1 MPHGWLFYLVCIN
14 NWLRRKGK
22 QAFDRSNGLRHLIVP
37 TVSVTASKLIYFRN
51 AKLQLGI
58 KERRAKLELGVPSR
72 TDFTR

>member
-1 MPHGWLFYLVCIN
+1 MTQNVAIGIPTKTATAIKLGW
-14 NWLRRKGK
+14 
-22 QAFDRSNGLRHLIVP
+22 
-37 TVSVTASKLIYFRN
+37 FRN

>member
-1 MPHGWLFYLVCIN
+1 MAAPF
-14 NWLRRKGK
+14 
-22 QAFDRSNGLRHLIVP
+22 GLRWL
-37 TVSVTASKLIYFRN
+37 TLTAIKLSFFRN

>member
-1 MPHGWLFYLVCIN
+1 MREIPFSRILGF
-14 NWLRRKGK
+14 RSS
-22 QAFDRSNGLRHLIVP
+22 QAYVRWVP
-37 TVSVTASKLIYFRN
+37 KLCFTAIKLSFFRN